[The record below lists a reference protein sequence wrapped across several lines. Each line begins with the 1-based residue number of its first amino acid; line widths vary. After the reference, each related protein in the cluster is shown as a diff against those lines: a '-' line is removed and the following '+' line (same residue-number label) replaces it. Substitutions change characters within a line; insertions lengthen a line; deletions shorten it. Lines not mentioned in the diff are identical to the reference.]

1 MKDYQKDFIELAI
14 RADSLQFGSFTLKS
28 GRSSPYFYNSG
39 SIYKGEELRVLGDCY
54 ARAIQD
60 QSISFDMLFGPAY
73 KGIGLVHCAAISLSQ
88 LFNQNIPI
96 AFNRKEKK
104 DHGESG
110 SIVGSDLK
118 GNVLIIDDVITA
130 GTAIRESIE
139 IIKLHGANPVGIC
152 VALDR
157 QERGLKSNLSA
168 IQEIEKEFSLPVYS
182 IINLSHLLDYFDDR
196 DRAISDSIAVY
207 KDRYGV
213 S

>member
-1 MKDYQKDFIELAI
+1 
-14 RADSLQFGSFTLKS
+14 
-28 GRSSPYFYNSG
+28 
-39 SIYKGEELRVLGDCY
+39 
-54 ARAIQD
+54 
-60 QSISFDMLFGPAY
+60 
-73 KGIGLVHCAAISLSQ
+73 
-88 LFNQNIPI
+88 
-96 AFNRKEKK
+96 
-104 DHGESG
+104 
-110 SIVGSDLK
+110 
-118 GNVLIIDDVITA
+118 VLIVDDVITA

-196 DRAISDSIAVY
+196 DQTISESIADY